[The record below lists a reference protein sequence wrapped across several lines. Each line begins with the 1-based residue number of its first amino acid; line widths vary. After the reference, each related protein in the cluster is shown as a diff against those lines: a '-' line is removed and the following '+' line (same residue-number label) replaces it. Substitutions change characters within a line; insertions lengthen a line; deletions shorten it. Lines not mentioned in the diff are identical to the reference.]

1 MDFEK
6 MLRYDLDRYE
16 RDRDD
21 LLSEIGELQM
31 GDEDMSA
38 RIMILQD
45 QLEEI
50 MVKIGVIK
58 KELGKLDVSK

>member
-16 RDRDD
+16 RDRDS

-45 QLEEI
+45 HLEEI

-58 KELGKLDVSK
+58 KELEKLDVSK

>member
-16 RDRDD
+16 RDRDS

-31 GDEDMSA
+31 GDVDMSA
-38 RIMILQD
+38 RIMILQNH
-45 QLEEI
+45 LEEI

-58 KELGKLDVSK
+58 KELEKLDVSK